1 MGKMMSLFYL
11 KIMLRIYIY
20 ESKKKKRTREIPQN
34 IDKDV
39 EIVFSFLY
47 FYLLS

>member
-11 KIMLRIYIY
+11 LYVFIFMNQ
-20 ESKKKKRTREIPQN
+20 KKKKRTKEIPQN

-39 EIVFSFLY
+39 EIVFFFLY
-47 FYLLS
+47 FCLLS

>member
-11 KIMLRIYIY
+11 KIMLHIYIY
-20 ESKKKKRTREIPQN
+20 ESKKKRTREIPQN